1 MSPRGWAPCSGL
13 VFPPLSTSQPC
24 ARGADRTGSAPGGRD
39 GVEPPHRCRRH
50 AWLDRHG
57 NDETVRGH
65 TGAVSFTSPQ
75 SLGEAD
81 TPCEAAPQGPPAPA
95 GGEGGLRAGRSTG
108 RREAPR
114 GHRDGSAPTRTFPED
129 WWATATK
136 AHWEGRE
143 RKRGCSQEAAAAK
156 RGCRSRQ
163 GRGERGK
170 QGASTSKS
178 AGDSRCCEQAPETEA
193 GNSAT
198 RRPLQRRPPAVPARA
213 TPRSPRT
220 HGSHHA
226 EAGARAAASRLS
238 CSYRAG
244 VRPLLPSAAPAPGPG
259 SNPAGP
265 GRPPRAA
272 WHRRL
277 LLEAV
282 PLPPSVPTFG
292 S

>member
-1 MSPRGWAPCSGL
+1 M
-13 VFPPLSTSQPC
+13 
-24 ARGADRTGSAPGGRD
+24 
-39 GVEPPHRCRRH
+39 EPPHRCRRH

-114 GHRDGSAPTRTFPED
+114 GHRDGRAPTRTFPED

-143 RKRGCSQEAAAAK
+143 RKRGRSQEAAAAK

-178 AGDSRCCEQAPETEA
+178 AGDSRCCEQVL
-193 GNSAT
+193 
-198 RRPLQRRPPAVPARA
+198 R
-213 TPRSPRT
+213 
-220 HGSHHA
+220 
-226 EAGARAAASRLS
+226 AGARDRGRKLRDEPPTATPAAGRPSTCETALAPYARAPPRRGGSKGGRVSAFLQLRGRRAASAPVS
-238 CSYRAG
+238 CTCPRPRFQPRRAG
-244 VRPLLPSAAPAPGPG
+244 PPPQGRVAQAPA
-259 SNPAGP
+259 AR
-265 GRPPRAA
+265 GRPPSSQRPDV
-272 WHRRL
+272 WQL
-277 LLEAV
+277 GK
-282 PLPPSVPTFG
+282 PPWGPSDKLPFCSTWPRG
-292 S
+292 H